1 MNDTEK
7 KELPP
12 IALTPV
18 TSSNVASIGHDPLT
32 NRFAVQFKNG
42 GLYHYHGV
50 DQRLAD
56 EIRTAKSIG
65 SAVRKELVLSG
76 IRFERMDRK

>member
-1 MNDTEK
+1 MNDTA

-12 IALTPV
+12 IPLTPV
-18 TSSNVASIGHDPLT
+18 TSSNVASLGHDPAT

-42 GLYHYHGV
+42 GLYHYYGI
-50 DQRLAD
+50 DQKLAD

-65 SAVRKELVLSG
+65 AAVRKELVRG
-76 IRFERMDRK
+76 GYRYERMDKK